1 MLVKMWR
8 KNTDTLLV
16 EMYIGE
22 AIVEGSREVSK
33 KLKIKL
39 PYAPGISLLTIYF
52 KEMKS
57 LPWRDIYTLIFIQHY
72 YSQYS
77 RHGNNLSFHLWMNV

>member
-1 MLVKMWR
+1 
-8 KNTDTLLV
+8 
-16 EMYIGE
+16 MYIGE

-57 LPWRDIYTLIFIQHY
+57 LP
-72 YSQYS
+72 
-77 RHGNNLSFHLWMNV
+77 

>member
-8 KNTDTLLV
+8 RNTDTLLV
-16 EMYIGE
+16 GMYIGA
-22 AIVEGSREVSK
+22 AIVEGSMEVSK

-39 PYAPGISLLTIYF
+39 PYAPGISLLTIYSI
-52 KEMKS
+52 EMKS

-77 RHGNNLSFHLWMNV
+77 RQGAI